1 MTEAASRIAG
11 GACIYE
17 LFEIQ
22 AGLTPSAPAVLCAG
36 ARVSYRDLNRRAN
49 QLARHLRS
57 LGVTR
62 GTIVGVCLERSL
74 ETSVALLGVLK
85 TGGAYL
91 PLDPGHP
98 RARLAFMFENSRAE
112 IVVTDTRSATR
123 LPAARHTIRLD
134 ADRAQLDGYS
144 ADDLPHAPDPH
155 DPVYIMYTS
164 GSTGRPKGVVGL
176 HRGAVNRLA
185 WMWRTYPFLEDEVCC
200 QKTSFTFVDSVAEL
214 FGPLLKGVPTVIAPD
229 EVVKDPS
236 RFVDLLESAQVT
248 RLVLVPSLLRE
259 VLAVGGLRERL
270 RHLRICVSS
279 GETLPLDLCRHFL
292 AVLPHATLLNLY
304 GSTEVSADVT
314 CYDTWQ
320 LPDDAASVPL
330 GRPIDNTRIYVLDDQ
345 LTPVADGE
353 PGELFVAGDGLA
365 QGYWDRPELTA
376 ERFLANPF
384 AGDRYARLYRTGDR
398 ARVLPDGNLELL
410 GRVDRQVKIRGVRVE
425 LSEVEAVLSAHADV
439 AQAIVDTRQAAG
451 DLRLVAYLVAR
462 NATVVRV
469 DELRAFCRERLPVHM
484 VPSAFVQ
491 LPALPLTPSGKVDR
505 LALPAAGPART
516 AYAGSA
522 RVRPRTPVE
531 ERLTAIWQQLL
542 GFTEVGVTDD
552 FFDLGGHSLLAVRL
566 FLEIETQFDRRL
578 SVSVLTEAPTIERL
592 ARILSQPQEPQPWSP
607 LIELQRLG
615 TRPPFFLV
623 HGIGGEVLSFAPLA
637 RRLAPD
643 QPVYGLRARGSDGD
657 DEPFADVEGMAACYV
672 DAIKRVA
679 PDGPYLLGGYSSG
692 GTIALEM
699 ARQFRANG
707 DAVSL
712 LAMIDSEAP
721 GPDRSSA
728 WHPRV
733 AGAYVRNLASWIVD
747 DDFLRSPMDDKM
759 ARLRSRGRLLRSR
772 MRSLVFAED
781 GGADVRDLLGVWR
794 VSARHRAFLEAHS
807 RALAGYAPHTYTG
820 PMTLIRARTLRLTAW
835 APPDLGWRPLAK
847 GGLDIRMVPGA
858 HDNILAEPRVE
869 ALAQQLRER

>member
-1 MTEAASRIAG
+1 
-11 GACIYE
+11 
-17 LFEIQ
+17 
-22 AGLTPSAPAVLCAG
+22 
-36 ARVSYRDLNRRAN
+36 
-49 QLARHLRS
+49 
-57 LGVTR
+57 
-62 GTIVGVCLERSL
+62 
-74 ETSVALLGVLK
+74 
-85 TGGAYL
+85 
-91 PLDPGHP
+91 
-98 RARLAFMFENSRAE
+98 
-112 IVVTDTRSATR
+112 
-123 LPAARHTIRLD
+123 
-134 ADRAQLDGYS
+134 
-144 ADDLPHAPDPH
+144 
-155 DPVYIMYTS
+155 MYTS
-164 GSTGRPKGVVGL
+164 GTTGRPKGVVGL

-236 RFVDLLESAQVT
+236 RFLDLLESAQVT
-248 RLVLVPSLLRE
+248 RLVLVPSLLRD

-279 GETLPLDLCRHFL
+279 GESLPLDLCRHFL

-425 LSEVEAVLSAHADV
+425 LSEVEAVLTAHADV
-439 AQAIVDTRQAAG
+439 AQAVVVTRQDAD
-451 DLRLVAYLVAR
+451 DLRLVCYLVAR
-462 NATVVRV
+462 HAGGGEGR
-469 DELRAFCRERLPVHM
+469 RAARILPR
-484 VPSAFVQ
+484 A
-491 LPALPLTPSGKVDR
+491 
-505 LALPAAGPART
+505 AAGAHGAVGVRAVAGAAADAQRESGQARPAGTRT

-721 GPDRSSA
+721 G
-728 WHPRV
+728 
-733 AGAYVRNLASWIVD
+733 
-747 DDFLRSPMDDKM
+747 
-759 ARLRSRGRLLRSR
+759 
-772 MRSLVFAED
+772 
-781 GGADVRDLLGVWR
+781 
-794 VSARHRAFLEAHS
+794 
-807 RALAGYAPHTYTG
+807 T
-820 PMTLIRARTLRLTAW
+820 
-835 APPDLGWRPLAK
+835 
-847 GGLDIRMVPGA
+847 
-858 HDNILAEPRVE
+858 
-869 ALAQQLRER
+869 